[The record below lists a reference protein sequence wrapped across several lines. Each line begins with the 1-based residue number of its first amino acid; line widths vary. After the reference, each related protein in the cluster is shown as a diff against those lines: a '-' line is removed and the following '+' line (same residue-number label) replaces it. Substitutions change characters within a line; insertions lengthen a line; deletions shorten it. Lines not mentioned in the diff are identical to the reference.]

1 MKKNEIPPTRGR
13 DSMGLLN
20 PRDVPRACSTPLRS
34 VPQRPSGHPLGWVNP
49 FSLILS
55 YLSHTPFINGHQWQ
69 HENIHTQ
76 ASAISTWVSMAVC
89 FSYSPPLRGWV
100 WKTHCHTHPR
110 SGGEYEKYTVLLTP
124 ATRVSMTVY
133 FSYSLRSIN
142 QVEALEHH
150 SAYEYINHLN
160 SIEHQPGY
168 CCLEHH
174 SAYNWL

>member
-1 MKKNEIPPTRGR
+1 MLLSEYDSVFFILTLVAGV
-13 DSMGLLN
+13 SMGDTL
-20 PRDVPRACSTPLRS
+20 PGRCV
-34 VPQRPSGHPLGWVNP
+34 
-49 FSLILS
+49 
-55 YLSHTPFINGHQWQ
+55 
-69 HENIHTQ
+69 
-76 ASAISTWVSMAVC
+76 
-89 FSYSPPLRGWV
+89 
-100 WKTHCHTHPR
+100 CHTHPR
-110 SGGEYEKYTVLLTP
+110 YGGEYGKYTVLLTP

-150 SAYEYINHLN
+150 SAYEYINYLN